1 VTAQITEISIKGLHG
16 ALDIT
21 LPIRNNRLI
30 LIGVNGLGKSTVVNI
45 LYYILSRQW
54 PRLIEIEF
62 ESVTVK
68 TKEGSLNLGHAEI
81 EQHIASARDGIR
93 FRLPTSVLRSLER
106 LSDQGLL
113 EAFLDARRSEL
124 TKFEDILGYPSH
136 VLLRLQSDLRR
147 RPLSG
152 VTTSKEMEQAS
163 QKIKKILGE
172 DQILYLPTYR
182 RIEKDLKAIFPN
194 VEEISGYRSS
204 VSERPRGR
212 RTDAYAELIE
222 FGMEDVQRRI
232 SETMSELND
241 NNRKEF
247 NALAGSYL
255 RDVIRGQGTTY
266 DAEEINNL
274 TDQNVSE
281 MLGRVEENTLD
292 DVDKRLLR
300 ESIHRINTSPSPSGD
315 DPYVAH
321 FLSKLLQAA
330 HKLRIREEPVTKF
343 VEVCNNYLVNKQI
356 VYDEKTYKLNVVDHK
371 SIIELNFLS
380 SGEKQI
386 VSLFAHLYLSGSRQY
401 LVIIDEPELSLSVPW
416 QLRLLPDMW
425 ASKHCGLL
433 VAVTHSPFIFEN
445 DMNEYAVDLKD
456 HIKYR

>member
-1 VTAQITEISIKGLHG
+1 VTVQITGISIKRLHG
-16 ALDIT
+16 ALDISV
-21 LPIRNNRLI
+21 PIKNNRLI
-30 LIGVNGLGKSTVVNI
+30 LVGLNGLGKSTVVNI

-54 PRLIEIEF
+54 PRLIEIDF
-62 ESVTVK
+62 KSVTVK
-68 TKEGSLNLGHAEI
+68 TKEGSLNLTHAEI
-81 EQHIASARDGIR
+81 EQYIAASRDAI
-93 FRLPTSVLRSLER
+93 RLPGSALRSLER
-106 LSDQGLL
+106 LTDQGLL
-113 EAFLDARRSEL
+113 EAFLEARPTEL

-136 VLLRLQSDLRR
+136 ILSRMQIDIRR
-147 RPLSG
+147 TTTLHSARPS
-152 VTTSKEMEQAS
+152 EMDRVS
-163 QKIKKILGE
+163 QKINQFLGE

-194 VEEISGYRSS
+194 IEEIRGYRSS
-204 VSERPRGR
+204 ISERPLGR

-232 SETMSELND
+232 NQTMSELND

-255 RDVIRGQGTTY
+255 RDVIRGQGSTY
-266 DAEEINNL
+266 DREEINNL
-274 TDQNVSE
+274 TDKDVSE

-300 ESIHRINTSPSPSGD
+300 ESIHRINTLASPSGD
-315 DPYVAH
+315 DSYVAH

-330 HKLRIREEPVTKF
+330 QKLRISEEPVTNF
-343 VEVCNNYLVNKQI
+343 VAVCNNYLVGKQI
-356 VYDEKTYKLNVVDHK
+356 VYDEKTYKLNVVGRQ
-371 SIIELNFLS
+371 SVVELNFLS

-386 VSLFAHLYLSGSRQY
+386 VSLFAHLYLSGNRQY

-416 QLRLLPDMW
+416 QQRLLPDLW

-445 DMNEYAVDLKD
+445 SMNEYVVDLND
-456 HIKYR
+456 HISYK

>member
-1 VTAQITEISIKGLHG
+1 VTVQITGISIKGLHG
-16 ALDIT
+16 AIDIA

-30 LIGVNGLGKSTVVNI
+30 LVGLNGLGKSTVINI

-54 PRLIEIEF
+54 RRLVETEF
-62 ESVTVK
+62 ESVTLK
-68 TKEGSLNLGHAEI
+68 TKEGTLKLTHTEI
-81 EQHIASARDGIR
+81 EQNIAATHAI
-93 FRLPTSVLRSLER
+93 RLPTSAVRSWER

-113 EAFLDARRSEL
+113 EAFLDARIPEL
-124 TKFEDILGYPSH
+124 EKFEDILGYPTH
-136 VLLRLQSDLRR
+136 ILLRMQSDLRR
-147 RPLSG
+147 RSLSDAQSSE
-152 VTTSKEMEQAS
+152 VERVST
-163 QKIKKILGE
+163 KIKKILGE

-194 VEEISGYRSS
+194 IEEISGYRSNAGQ
-204 VSERPRGR
+204 RPLGR

-266 DAEEINNL
+266 DPEEINNL

-292 DVDKRLLR
+292 DVDKALLR

-315 DPYVAH
+315 DPYVAT
-321 FLSKLLQAA
+321 SSSAKTTDQ
-330 HKLRIREEPVTKF
+330 RGTRDKF
-343 VEVCNNYLVNKQI
+343 RR
-356 VYDEKTYKLNVVDHK
+356 
-371 SIIELNFLS
+371 
-380 SGEKQI
+380 G
-386 VSLFAHLYLSGSRQY
+386 
-401 LVIIDEPELSLSVPW
+401 
-416 QLRLLPDMW
+416 M
-425 ASKHCGLL
+425 
-433 VAVTHSPFIFEN
+433 
-445 DMNEYAVDLKD
+445 
-456 HIKYR
+456 

>member
-1 VTAQITEISIKGLHG
+1 M
-16 ALDIT
+16 
-21 LPIRNNRLI
+21 
-30 LIGVNGLGKSTVVNI
+30 
-45 LYYILSRQW
+45 
-54 PRLIEIEF
+54 
-62 ESVTVK
+62 
-68 TKEGSLNLGHAEI
+68 
-81 EQHIASARDGIR
+81 
-93 FRLPTSVLRSLER
+93 
-106 LSDQGLL
+106 
-113 EAFLDARRSEL
+113 
-124 TKFEDILGYPSH
+124 
-136 VLLRLQSDLRR
+136 QSDLRR
-147 RPLSG
+147 RSLSDAQSSE
-152 VTTSKEMEQAS
+152 VARVST
-163 QKIKKILGE
+163 KIKKILGE

-194 VEEISGYRSS
+194 IEEISGYRSNAGQ
-204 VSERPRGR
+204 RPLGR

-255 RDVIRGQGTTY
+255 RDVICGQGTTY
-266 DAEEINNL
+266 DPEEINNL

-292 DVDKRLLR
+292 DVDKALLR

-315 DPYVAH
+315 DSYVAH

-330 HKLRIREEPVTKF
+330 QKLRISEEPVTNF
-343 VEVCNNYLVNKQI
+343 VAVCNKYLDGKQI
-356 VYDEKTYKLNVVDHK
+356 VYDEKTYKLNIMGRESVV
-371 SIIELNFLS
+371 ELNFLS

-401 LVIIDEPELSLSVPW
+401 LIIIDEPELSLSVPW
-416 QLRLLPDMW
+416 QQRLLPDMW
-425 ASKHCGLL
+425 ASKHCRLL

-445 DMNEYAVDLKD
+445 SMNEYAVDLKD
-456 HIKYR
+456 HIVYK